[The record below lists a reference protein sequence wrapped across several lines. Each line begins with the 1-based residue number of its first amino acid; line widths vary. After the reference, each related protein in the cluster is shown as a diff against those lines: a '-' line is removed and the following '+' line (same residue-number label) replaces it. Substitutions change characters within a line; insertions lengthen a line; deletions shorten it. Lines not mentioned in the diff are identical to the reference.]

1 MRVDRGRTKKLAVAF
16 HFQMSDP
23 AAWKCDVCRQ
33 QRLDQTRRCAF
44 LPVESL
50 GPSRTVW
57 ARGRASTTQCPKSI
71 ITAES
76 LAMLEAFAAWR
87 VLGPNP
93 VWPLPAKIADALFVL
108 QNEWRSLQSDAEQ
121 SH

>member
-1 MRVDRGRTKKLAVAF
+1 
-16 HFQMSDP
+16 
-23 AAWKCDVCRQ
+23 
-33 QRLDQTRRCAF
+33 
-44 LPVESL
+44 
-50 GPSRTVW
+50 
-57 ARGRASTTQCPKSI
+57 
-71 ITAES
+71 
-76 LAMLEAFAAWR
+76 MLEAFAAWR